1 MVEVPV
7 GSRLR
12 VIGGARVEHW
22 TLDLN
27 TLNPQGIASA
37 TSRDNTDVLPSLGL
51 TYQLT
56 DDQVLRLSGSQT
68 LSRPEYREVAS
79 VSSFE
84 PIGGLITFGNPD
96 LQRALIRNYD
106 ARWEWYMRPGELLSL
121 GAFVKRFDS
130 PIERVFVN
138 QTGAAANS
146 FVNADKADN
155 YGVELELRKQLDWI
169 SPALTPL
176 TLFANT
182 TLMRSRIT
190 PGNADISSLTSAERP
205 MVGQSEYVVNGGLTY
220 ASLGGFTA
228 TALYNVVGRRIVEAG
243 ALPFPD
249 AYEQARHIVDFSMQV
264 PVFGRAALKL
274 DAKNL
279 LDAPYRVLQGDVL
292 RARYRTGRVLSLG
305 ATWEP

>member
-1 MVEVPV
+1 
-7 GSRLR
+7 
-12 VIGGARVEHW
+12 
-22 TLDLN
+22 
-27 TLNPQGIASA
+27 
-37 TSRDNTDVLPSLGL
+37 
-51 TYQLT
+51 
-56 DDQVLRLSGSQT
+56 
-68 LSRPEYREVAS
+68 
-79 VSSFE
+79 
-84 PIGGLITFGNPD
+84 
-96 LQRALIRNYD
+96 
-106 ARWEWYMRPGELLSL
+106 MRPGEILSL
-121 GAFVKRFDS
+121 GAFIKRFDS

-155 YGVELELRKQLDWI
+155 YGLELELRKQLDWI

-190 PGNADISSLTSAERP
+190 PGNNDISSLTTSERP

-220 ASLGGFTA
+220 ASQGGFTA

-249 AYEQARHIVDFSMQV
+249 AYEQERHIVDFSMQV
-264 PVFGRAALKL
+264 PVFARASLRF

-279 LDAPYRVLQGDVL
+279 LDAPYRVFQGDVV
-292 RARYRTGRVLSLG
+292 RARYKTGRVVSFG